1 MNERDRYL
9 FNALTK
15 GPLHINLV
23 VAENLIFNILQNAS
37 NGDYKSYLEQ
47 EPTLEAKKD
56 LVNRFISSY
65 SAQGEIYIEDY
76 YFYYPPFKVG
86 SVLVIPI
93 NDVITQET
101 YWGSAGTKTI
111 QSWYEKAKNDGEI
124 VGVLEL
130 SNTPGGSVFGTSELA
145 NYKANYPK
153 PIVTLSE
160 GMTCSAGYYIA
171 SPSKQILATSK
182 SVLIGSVGVMTS
194 FLSFQKY
201 YQKMGIDYRSIYST
215 TSPKKNEAYRNAQK
229 GNDKTYE
236 EGILFTLDSHFMEFV
251 KQFRPDISQ
260 RAMDGADM
268 TADQAL
274 QEGLIDGICTFEEA
288 IQKVQELAQS
298 NTTTPQKTTKT
309 MSKPKQ
315 YTFSTDST
323 IALKAIGALVDLK
336 EVKEDGTNN
345 EPNADAGAGAAA
357 TAGTDAN
364 QQPPVPTAA
373 SQPVPTATEAPE
385 ATKPDAS
392 IEASIK
398 ALLTP
403 FMERLEKIETRQ
415 NQTVIT
421 STPPKANNQQMV
433 NSESKDDEEF
443 TAVKA

>member
-37 NGDYKSYLEQ
+37 NGDYKSYSE
-47 EPTLEAKKD
+47 EPTPEAKKD

-76 YFYYPPFKVG
+76 YFYFPPFKVG
-86 SVLVIPI
+86 NVLVIPI

-171 SPSKQILATSK
+171 SPSKLILATSK

-201 YQKMGIDYRSIYST
+201 YQKIGIDYRSIYSA

-251 KQFRPDISQ
+251 KQFRPNISQ

-274 QEGLIDGICTFEEA
+274 EEGLIDGICTFEEA

-298 NTTTPQKTTKT
+298 NPTTPQKTTKT

-315 YTFSTDST
+315 YTFSTDSI

-336 EVKEDGTNN
+336 EVKEDGTND
-345 EPNADAGAGAAA
+345 ESNADAGAGAAA
-357 TAGTDAN
+357 TAGADAN
-364 QQPPVPTAA
+364 QQPTVPTATI
-373 SQPVPTATEAPE
+373 QPVPTATEAAE

-403 FMERLEKIETRQ
+403 FMERIEKIETRQ

-421 STPPKANNQQMV
+421 STPPKNNNQQMV
-433 NSESKDDEEF
+433 ESESKDDEEF
-443 TAVKA
+443 TAIKA